1 MKDNHKKSKNI
12 HTMLTSSISLIS
24 NAVSNKPDFV
34 FIAEQMKKL
43 EETERA
49 RQEAL
54 EAADAARKELEGE
67 GKFYVTFCLL

>member
-1 MKDNHKKSKNI
+1 
-12 HTMLTSSISLIS
+12 MLTSSIALIS
-24 NAVSNKPDFV
+24 NAVSNKPDF

-54 EAADAARKELEGE
+54 EAADAATM
-67 GKFYVTFCLL
+67 FISF

>member
-1 MKDNHKKSKNI
+1 
-12 HTMLTSSISLIS
+12 MLTSSIALIS
-24 NAVSNKPDFV
+24 SAKSNKPDFV

-49 RQEAL
+49 RREAL

-67 GKFYVTFCLL
+67 GNFYVTFYLL

>member
-1 MKDNHKKSKNI
+1 MYYVNKR
-12 HTMLTSSISLIS
+12 SSNQKLLY
-24 NAVSNKPDFV
+24 
-34 FIAEQMKKL
+34 QMFLKL
-43 EETERA
+43 KETERA

>member
-12 HTMLTSSISLIS
+12 HTMLTSSIALIS
-24 NAVSNKPDFV
+24 NALSNKPDF

>member
-1 MKDNHKKSKNI
+1 
-12 HTMLTSSISLIS
+12 MLTSSIALIS
-24 NAVSNKPDFV
+24 NALSNKPDF

>member
-1 MKDNHKKSKNI
+1 
-12 HTMLTSSISLIS
+12 MLTSSIALIS
-24 NAVSNKPDFV
+24 NAVSNKPDF

>member
-1 MKDNHKKSKNI
+1 
-12 HTMLTSSISLIS
+12 MLYQTSQI
-24 NAVSNKPDFV
+24 

-49 RQEAL
+49 RREAL

-67 GKFYVTFCLL
+67 GKFYVTFCLLW

>member
-12 HTMLTSSISLIS
+12 HRMLTSSIALIS
-24 NAVSNKPDFV
+24 NALSNKPDF

>member
-12 HTMLTSSISLIS
+12 HTMLTSSIALIS

-49 RQEAL
+49 RREAL
-54 EAADAARKELEGE
+54 EAD
-67 GKFYVTFCLL
+67 VQ